1 MRKDDDEEEGQSLH
15 AKLLRYRYVRKIE
28 APLGAFWADVGGCGT
43 LGLGGW
49 GAGNFSHK
57 DRTSLN
63 PNKMLGNT
71 YVIIYIYNIVSI
83 VLPRLFP

>member
-28 APLGAFWADVGGCGT
+28 APGILGGCGTQGT

-49 GAGNFSHK
+49 GVGNFSHK

-71 YVIIYIYNIVSI
+71 YIIIYMIYYIYNII
-83 VLPRLFP
+83 YI